1 MANHKWLTKLGGK
14 ILICIMVERHMSQLI
29 CFMAKIFLDQFA
41 LQPWHDVS
49 HFFIRI
55 RVVKR
60 WCSCPIMEIK
70 YQMGKLTIFYTIF
83 SA

>member
-1 MANHKWLTKLGGK
+1 MVNK
-14 ILICIMVERHMSQLI
+14 IGWQNIDFYYDSVPHESVNLLHGDHI
-29 CFMAKIFLDQFA
+29 LDQFA